1 MIADLLGG
9 KMEAVMNRK
18 QGVAGLALLVVM
30 LAGSWTTV
38 HAQEEAQEKQAWI
51 SNLGE
56 AKQKAEK
63 SGKPLF
69 IYVLDSA

>member
-1 MIADLLGG
+1 
-9 KMEAVMNRK
+9 MNKK
-18 QGVAGLALLVVM
+18 QRVTGLAFLGVM

-38 HAQEEAQEKQAWI
+38 HAQEEVPEKQAWI

-69 IYVLDSA
+69 IYVLDST